1 MPREHH
7 VRRLRDTKI
16 VGRDRD
22 TEFSQPIKLL
32 DQAHGIHD
40 HAIADHAH
48 LVRAEDA
55 AGNQVQD
62 VLVLAHEDRVARVVA
77 TLRADHYLR
86 LLGQHVDDLTFAFV
100 APLSADQNH
109 VCHG

>member
-7 VRRLRDTKI
+7 VSRLRNPEI
-16 VGRDRD
+16 VGRDRN
-22 TEFSQPIKLL
+22 TEFGQPIELL

-40 HAIADHAH
+40 DTIADHAH
-48 LVRAEDA
+48 LVRAEDP